1 MEKSIS
7 IHCEN
12 YLQQLGFNSLPSPT
26 LENLRLLQER
36 HTAAFPFQTLSTVM
50 HQPVSLDWRD
60 MEHKIVGT
68 RQGGYCYE
76 LNILFYGLLTLLGYK
91 ANILTAHVIHNSGF
105 TRRTSRT
112 HIIVQVTINEEDYIS
127 DVGHGGYTP
136 TAPLRLASRE
146 EQPTTHGTYAFV
158 CKDDSYYLRSRIA
171 GEWQTLYGFD
181 LQSPHWT
188 DLEVGNWYVS
198 THPQSHF
205 RSTLMV
211 AKTEDGGKRHSL
223 LNDRYSLHILG
234 QKTSTRHLKSAL
246 EVIETIETVFGLYIP
261 DKRLAQERIE
271 SILLQ
276 LTAQNN
282 TALADDAPS

>member
-12 YLQQLGFNSLPSPT
+12 YLQRLGFNSQPSPT
-26 LENLRLLQER
+26 LENLCLLQER

-50 HQPVSLDWRD
+50 HLPVSLDWRD
-60 MEHKIVGT
+60 MEHKIVET
-68 RQGGYCYE
+68 CQGGYCYE
-76 LNILFYGLLTLLGYK
+76 LNILFYGLLTQIGYK
-91 ANILTAHVIHNSGF
+91 ANILTAHVIHNAGF

-112 HIIVQVTINEEDYIS
+112 HIIVQVDINGEDYIC

-136 TAPLRLASRE
+136 TVPLRLASRE

-158 CKDDSYYLRSRIA
+158 YKDDSYYLRSLIA
-171 GEWQTLYGFD
+171 DEWQTLYGFD

-188 DLEVGNWYVS
+188 DLEVGSWYVS
-198 THPQSHF
+198 SHPQSHF

-234 QKTSTRHLKSAL
+234 QKTITRHLKNAL
-246 EVIETIETVFGLYIP
+246 DVMETIETIFGLHIP
-261 DKRLAQERIE
+261 HKKLAQERIE
-271 SILLQ
+271 SILQ
-276 LTAQNN
+276 LLAQND
-282 TALADDAPS
+282 TPLVDDAPS